1 MKPLVVQTEHLDSE
15 CAAWLGERC
24 ELTRCA
30 PDDRAF
36 PGLLAR
42 AQGLLVRTYTNVN
55 DAMLDGA
62 PNLKVVARAGVGLDN
77 IDLAACRKR
86 GVAVVHTP
94 DANSDAVVEF
104 VFAAMLDA
112 WRPRMRLDHALD
124 APTWKSLRADMTAT
138 RQLHGSTLGV
148 YGMGRIGKRVARVG
162 AALGMRV
169 LYHDLLEIPE
179 DRRHGAEPVGREALL
194 RESEILTVHVD
205 ERPANR
211 GLLGVDAF
219 TKCRDDVL
227 FINAARGFI
236 VDAVSLAA
244 FLREHPDAT
253 AIIDVHEPEPFGPDY
268 PLLGVPNAVLSPHL
282 AAATATAQRNMSW
295 VVQDLWRVLQGEAP
309 KHPAPVR

>member
-42 AQGLLVRTYTNVN
+42 AQGLLVRTYTTVN
-55 DAMLDGA
+55 EAMLDGA
-62 PNLKVVARAGVGLDN
+62 PDLKVVARAGVGLDN
-77 IDLAACRKR
+77 IDLAACAKR